1 MLTFWTCLIFVLF
14 LDIYDC
20 FKIKNFEYPNTHPVY
35 RNCSIK
41 KCNSLHKGYYNS
53 RTYQIK
59 KNVQEPNEQTNK
71 FDDTYIYHTPV
82 LLREVIYYMM
92 KDEEN
97 SSVSSF
103 DQNMNDNRDT
113 KCYSNNINSINNN
126 INSINCSNSSKSQG
140 YILEKTWCH
149 LNNNMNR
156 SSRSIKNCSFLN
168 EKKDIEYIEE
178 CSENFNSKNT
188 NNLCKNSYTT
198 NYNNEQVNYYIDA
211 TLGGGGH
218 TLEILNKIPNC
229 RIIGIDKDI
238 EALYYNKIKLKR
250 FVNNNKLKLIHG
262 DYGNILHLLH
272 LHSLP
277 IFNYYSGILI
287 DLGVSSHQLKCCDRG
302 FSYKYNG
309 ILDMNMNKYTES
321 QYLSKLFRND
331 NEHINDINDIKKNPK
346 NSYNKLHNILN
357 TYSLKK
363 LKFIIDTYGEEKK
376 ALKIAKKIIQWRKE
390 NGMILTTFQ
399 LKNII
404 LSTCKQNYKSNNKV
418 LSRVFQA
425 FRIYINQEL
434 KTLKQLLISSHKLL
448 KTGKKLIVITYH
460 SLEKK
465 CVELFIE
472 KNKQKWT
479 KLHQNVMPSD
489 EEIKLNKS
497 ARSAKMFIY
506 KKN

>member
-1 MLTFWTCLIFVLF
+1 MPKFWTCLIFVLF

-20 FKIKNFEYPNTHPVY
+20 FKIKNFHYINTHPLY
-35 RNCSIK
+35 RNCYIK
-41 KCNSLHKGYYNS
+41 KCNTLHKRYYNS

-59 KNVQEPNEQTNK
+59 NVQEHNEETNK

-82 LLREVIYYMM
+82 LLTEVIYYMM

-103 DQNMNDNRDT
+103 DQNLNDNKDT
-113 KCYSNNINSINNN
+113 KCDSNTINTINDNSIN
-126 INSINCSNSSKSQG
+126 SSKCQG
-140 YILEKTWCH
+140 SILEKTWCH
-149 LNNNMNR
+149 LNNNMNT
-156 SSRSIKNCSFLN
+156 SSTNIKNSSSLY
-168 EKKDIEYIEE
+168 EKKKKECIEE
-178 CSENFNSKNT
+178 SIEKPNSKSA

-198 NYNNEQVNYYIDA
+198 NHNNEQVNYYIDA

-218 TLEILNKIPNC
+218 TLEILNKISNC
-229 RIIGIDKDI
+229 KIIGIDKDI
-238 EALYYNKIKLKR
+238 EALYYNKIKLKTYI
-250 FVNNNKLKLIHG
+250 NNNKLKLIHG

-277 IFNYYSGILI
+277 IFNYYNGILI
-287 DLGVSSHQLKCCDRG
+287 DLGVSSHQLKCSDRG

-321 QYLSKLFRND
+321 QYLSKLYRND
-331 NEHINDINDIKKNPK
+331 NEHINDINDIKKKKK

-390 NGMILTTFQ
+390 NGNILTTFQ

-434 KTLKQLLISSHKLL
+434 KALKQLLISSHKLL

-479 KLHQNVMPSD
+479 KIHQNAIIPSD